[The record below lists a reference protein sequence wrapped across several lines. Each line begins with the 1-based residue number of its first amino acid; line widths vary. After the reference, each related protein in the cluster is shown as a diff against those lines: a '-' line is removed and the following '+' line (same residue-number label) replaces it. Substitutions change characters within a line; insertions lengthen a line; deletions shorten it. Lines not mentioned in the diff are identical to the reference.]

1 MIAHTSVAVK
11 DYLKSKEFYTK
22 ALAPLGYTIGMDV
35 PEYNACGFKDGEGAQ
50 DFWIG
55 PHANPS
61 GVHVAFLAKTK
72 DQVDAFYTAALSA
85 GGTDNG
91 APGYREHYNPAYY
104 GAFVYDF
111 DGSNIEA
118 VWFDPEKKS

>member
-1 MIAHTSVAVK
+1 MIAHTSVGVK
-11 DYLKSKEFYTK
+11 DYYKSKVFYQK
-22 ALAPLGYTIGMDV
+22 ALAPLGYVIGMDL
-35 PEYNACGFKDGEGAQ
+35 PDYKACGYIDAAGNQ

-55 PHANPS
+55 ATPSPS
-61 GVHVAFLAKTK
+61 GVHVAFLAKSK
-72 DQVDAFYTAALSA
+72 EQVDSFYTEALEA

-91 APGYREHYNPAYY
+91 APGYRTEYSPGYY

-118 VWFDPEKKS
+118 VWFDPSKE

>member
-11 DYLKSKEFYTK
+11 DYQKSKQFYQT

-35 PEYNACGFKDGEGAQ
+35 PEYNACGFKDAAGKQ

-55 PHANPS
+55 ANPNAC
-61 GVHVAFLAKTK
+61 GVHVAFIAKSK
-72 DQVDAFYTAALSA
+72 EEVEQFHAAALAA
-85 GGTDNG
+85 GGSDNG
-91 APGYREHYNPAYY
+91 APGYRTQYAPGYY
-104 GAFVYDF
+104 GAFVHDF

-118 VWFDPEKKS
+118 VWFDPSK